1 MKSRESLIRLNRF
14 QVDERR
20 RQVAELE
27 TMLEEFRRREHDL
40 DQQVQAEQE
49 KAGIS
54 DIAHYAYPMFA
65 KSMRDRRENI
75 LQSINDVSMQ
85 LESAKDDLASAYREL
100 KKYELIE
107 ESRKRRVRG
116 KLARVEQQELDEVA
130 LALHRRTSHEAEFN
144 T

>member
-1 MKSRESLIRLNRF
+1 MKSRESLIRLHRF

-75 LQSINDVSMQ
+75 LQSISDVGLQ

-116 KLARVEQQELDEVA
+116 KLARIEQQELDEVA
-130 LALHRRTSHEAEFN
+130 LAIHRRTSIEAEFN

>member
-1 MKSRESLIRLNRF
+1 
-14 QVDERR
+14 
-20 RQVAELE
+20 
-27 TMLEEFRRREHDL
+27 
-40 DQQVQAEQE
+40 
-49 KAGIS
+49 
-54 DIAHYAYPMFA
+54 MFA

-75 LQSINDVSMQ
+75 LQSISDVSLQ

-116 KLARVEQQELDEVA
+116 KLARIEQQELDEVA
-130 LALHRRTSHEAEFN
+130 LAIHRRTSIEAEFN

>member
-1 MKSRESLIRLNRF
+1 
-14 QVDERR
+14 VDERR

>member
-1 MKSRESLIRLNRF
+1 MKSRESLIRLHRF

-40 DQQVQAEQE
+40 DLQVQAEQE

-75 LQSINDVSMQ
+75 LQSISDVSLQ

-116 KLARVEQQELDEVA
+116 KLARIEQQELDEVA
-130 LALHRRTSHEAEFN
+130 LAIHRRTSIEAEFN

>member
-1 MKSRESLIRLNRF
+1 MKSRESLIRLHRF

-75 LQSINDVSMQ
+75 LQSISDV
-85 LESAKDDLASAYREL
+85 
-100 KKYELIE
+100 
-107 ESRKRRVRG
+107 
-116 KLARVEQQELDEVA
+116 
-130 LALHRRTSHEAEFN
+130 
-144 T
+144 

>member
-75 LQSINDVSMQ
+75 LQSINDVSLQ
-85 LESAKDDLASAYREL
+85 LETAKDDLASAYREL

-116 KLARVEQQELDEVA
+116 KLARIEQQELDEVA

>member
-1 MKSRESLIRLNRF
+1 MKSRESLIRLHRF

-40 DQQVQAEQE
+40 DLQVQAEQE

-75 LQSINDVSMQ
+75 LQSISDVGLQ

-116 KLARVEQQELDEVA
+116 KLARIEQQELDEVA
-130 LALHRRTSHEAEFN
+130 LAIHRRTSIEAEFN

>member
-1 MKSRESLIRLNRF
+1 MKSRESLIRLHRF

-54 DIAHYAYPMFA
+54 DIAH
-65 KSMRDRRENI
+65 
-75 LQSINDVSMQ
+75 
-85 LESAKDDLASAYREL
+85 
-100 KKYELIE
+100 
-107 ESRKRRVRG
+107 
-116 KLARVEQQELDEVA
+116 
-130 LALHRRTSHEAEFN
+130 
-144 T
+144 

>member
-1 MKSRESLIRLNRF
+1 MKSRESLIRLHRF

-40 DQQVQAEQE
+40 GQQVQAEQE

-75 LQSINDVSMQ
+75 LQSISEVSLQ

-116 KLARVEQQELDEVA
+116 KLARIEQQELDEVA
-130 LALHRRTSHEAEFN
+130 LAIHRRTSHEAEFN

>member
-75 LQSINDVSMQ
+75 LQSINDVSLQ

-116 KLARVEQQELDEVA
+116 KLARIEQQELDEVA

>member
-1 MKSRESLIRLNRF
+1 MKSRESLIRLHRF

-75 LQSINDVSMQ
+75 LQSISDVSLQ

-116 KLARVEQQELDEVA
+116 KLARIEQQELDEVA
-130 LALHRRTSHEAEFN
+130 LAIHRRTSVEAEFN

>member
-75 LQSINDVSMQ
+75 LQSISDVSLQ

-116 KLARVEQQELDEVA
+116 KLARIEQQELDEVA
-130 LALHRRTSHEAEFN
+130 LAIHRRTSIEAEFN